1 MKAPLLTFLT
11 SAVLLVCCYNAFSQ
25 TIQSPDKL
33 KANTRMV
40 VVDVVVADNQGAPI
54 TDLKQED
61 FTVLE
66 DARQQ
71 RIGAFSFQ
79 QSDKA
84 VADDNHAL
92 APGVVSNRPRFRS
105 TSINVILV
113 DSLNGEFTSHAYA
126 QERLIKFLESGPA
139 VQPTAIYVLEKELR
153 LLHDFSTDTKSLKDA
168 LTGYRP
174 QGSERVSSVYMSAS
188 PFASKGNY
196 HTDDNSIE
204 ITLRALDSLSRTL
217 AAYPGR
223 KNLIWL
229 SEAFPVNL
237 MIDGVPGA
245 AADPTSLL
253 SLHSAPGGVSF
264 SSDANNAAQAK
275 GEADVASMVANSPD
289 SFPANGGHHNYT
301 KEIARVS
308 DALMDAH
315 VALYPIDAAGIGAAD
330 HVATQQNLRDMA
342 DRTGGRAFYNRNDL
356 DVGIRSSI
364 DDGSTYYTL
373 AYYPENKTWD
383 GRFRTIAVKTTRP
396 GVTLRYRFGY
406 YALNPEI
413 GAKGKISNLSEDL
426 GQALA
431 PHAPAFTGLLFDAR
445 VLPPA
450 DRTQK
455 VTVHFAIDPH
465 TMSFDHREDG
475 LEHASVS
482 CAVAVYT
489 EKGSPAKG
497 VKPEIKTMSGAL
509 NPGQYRKMMQ
519 DYFPCSIAL
528 ALPPGKYSLHLG
540 AADINSRLIGT
551 TTASVIVP

>member
-1 MKAPLLTFLT
+1 MKAPFFTLLT
-11 SAVLLVCCYNAFSQ
+11 SAAFLVCCFTAFAQNAE
-25 TIQSPDKL
+25 PPVL
-33 KANTRMV
+33 KSNTRLV
-40 VVDVVVADNQGAPI
+40 VVDVVAADSKGAPI

-66 DARQQ
+66 DARLQ
-71 RIGAFSFQ
+71 RIGVFSFQ
-79 QSDKA
+79 QSGKA
-84 VADDNHAL
+84 AADNHAVP
-92 APGVVSNRPRFRS
+92 PGVFSNRPRFKS
-105 TSINVILV
+105 TSLNVILV
-113 DSLNGEFTSHAYA
+113 DSLNGEFASHAYA
-126 QERLIKFLESGPA
+126 QERLIRFLESGPA

-168 LTGYRP
+168 LAGYRP
-174 QGSERVSSVYMSAS
+174 QGSERVSTVYMSAS

-196 HTDDNSIE
+196 HTDENSVE
-204 ITLRALDSLSRTL
+204 ITLRALDSLARTL

-245 AADPTSLL
+245 STDPTSLL
-253 SLHSAPGGVSF
+253 SLHAPPVSG
-264 SSDANNAAQAK
+264 SLNPEANLKEQAHN
-275 GEADVASMVANSPD
+275 EAVIAPMLANSPD
-289 SFPANGGHHNYT
+289 SFPANAGHNYL
-301 KEIARVS
+301 KDIARVS

-330 HVATQQNLRDMA
+330 HLATQQNLRDMA

-383 GRFRTIAVKTTRP
+383 GRFRTIAVRTTRP

-406 YALNPEI
+406 YAINPET
-413 GAKGKISNLSEDL
+413 GARRKASDLSEDL
-426 GQALA
+426 GQALG
-431 PHAPAFTGLLFDAR
+431 PHAPAYTGLLFEAR

-465 TMSFDHREDG
+465 TISFDHRDDG

-482 CAVAVYT
+482 CAVAVYN

-497 VKPEIKTMSGAL
+497 VKPEIKTMTGAL

-540 AADINSRLIGT
+540 AADSNSRLIGT
-551 TTASVIVP
+551 TMAAVIVP

>member
-1 MKAPLLTFLT
+1 MKAPFLKFLT
-11 SAVLLVCCYNAFSQ
+11 SAALLVCCYNAFSQ
-25 TIQSPDKL
+25 TGQSPAVL
-33 KANTRMV
+33 KSNTRLV
-40 VVDVVVADNQGAPI
+40 VVDVVVADSKGAPI

-79 QSDKA
+79 QSERA

-105 TSINVILV
+105 TSLNVILV
-113 DSLNGEFTSHAYA
+113 DSLNGEFASHAYA
-126 QERLIKFLESGPA
+126 LERLIKFLESGPA

-168 LTGYRP
+168 LAGYRP
-174 QGSERVSSVYMSAS
+174 QGSDRVSTVYMSAS

-196 HTDDNSIE
+196 HTDENSVE
-204 ITLRALDSLSRTL
+204 LTLRALDSLARTL

-245 AADPTSLL
+245 STDPTSLL
-253 SLHSAPGGVSF
+253 SLHAAPATGNLNPEGAMKEQVHNESLI
-264 SSDANNAAQAK
+264 AP
-275 GEADVASMVANSPD
+275 MLANSPD
-289 SFPANGGHHNYT
+289 SVPANAGRSNYM
-301 KEIARVS
+301 KDIARVS

-315 VALYPIDAAGIGAAD
+315 VALYPIDAAGIGQAN
-330 HVATQQNLRDMA
+330 HIATQQNLRDMA

-383 GRFRTIAVKTTRP
+383 GRFRTIAVKMTRP

-406 YALNPEI
+406 YAINPE
-413 GAKGKISNLSEDL
+413 ANTKRKTSDLSDEL
-426 GQALA
+426 GEALG
-431 PHAPAFTGLLFDAR
+431 PHAPAFTGLLFQAR

-465 TMSFDHREDG
+465 TISFDHKEDG

-482 CAVAVYT
+482 CAVAVYN

-497 VKPEIKTMSGAL
+497 VKPEIKTMAGAL
-509 NPGQYRKMMQ
+509 NPDQYRKMMQ

-528 ALPPGKYSLHLG
+528 ALPPGKYSLRLG
-540 AADINSRLIGT
+540 AVDVNSRLIGT
-551 TTASVIVP
+551 TTASVVVP

>member
-1 MKAPLLTFLT
+1 MKALFFTFLT
-11 SAVLLVCCYNAFSQ
+11 LLLIRGDKAVSQ
-25 TIQSPDKL
+25 TDQSPDKL
-33 KANTRMV
+33 KSNTRMV
-40 VVDVVVADNQGAPI
+40 VVDVVVADSKGAPI

-61 FTVLE
+61 FSVLE

-79 QSDKA
+79 QPGRA
-84 VADDNHAL
+84 VTDDNRAP

-105 TSINVILV
+105 TGLNVILV
-113 DSLNGEFTSHAYA
+113 DSLNGEFASHAYA

-153 LLHDFSTDTKSLKDA
+153 LLHDFSTDTNSLKEA
-168 LTGYRP
+168 LAGYRP
-174 QGSERVSSVYMSAS
+174 QGSERVSTVYMSAS

-196 HTDDNSIE
+196 HTDENSVE
-204 ITLRALDSLSRTL
+204 LTLRALDSLARTL

-245 AADPTSLL
+245 STDPTSLL
-253 SLHSAPGGVSF
+253 TLHAASASGSLSPEAAMKEQTHYEAQIAP
-264 SSDANNAAQAK
+264 
-275 GEADVASMVANSPD
+275 MLANSPD
-289 SFPANGGHHNYT
+289 SVPANAGHTNYM
-301 KEIARVS
+301 KDIARVS

-315 VALYPIDAAGIGAAD
+315 VALYPIDAAGIGSAN
-330 HVATQQNLRDMA
+330 HIATQQNLRDMA

-356 DVGIRSSI
+356 DAGIRSSI

-383 GRFRTIAVKTTRP
+383 GRFRTISVKTTRP

-406 YALNPEI
+406 YAINPETN
-413 GAKGKISNLSEDL
+413 AKIKKTDLSEDL
-426 GQALA
+426 GQALG
-431 PHAPAFTGLLFDAR
+431 PRAPAFTGLLFEAR

-455 VTVHFAIDPH
+455 VTVHFAVDPH
-465 TMSFDHREDG
+465 TMAFDHQTDG
-475 LEHASVS
+475 LEHASIS
-482 CAVAVYT
+482 CAVAVYN

-497 VKPEIKTMSGAL
+497 VKPEIRTMSGAL
-509 NPGQYRKMMQ
+509 NPEQYRKMMQ
-519 DYFPCSIAL
+519 NYFPCSVAIAL
-528 ALPPGKYSLHLG
+528 PSGKYSLHLG
-540 AADINSRLIGT
+540 AADMSSHLIGT
-551 TTASVIVP
+551 TTTSVTVP